1 MQQKTQK
8 WNGGRNT
15 LFSLPYILKKKVV
28 PEQIIK
34 SIITPHNL
42 SYIAIIIKKK
52 KKVKRNQAKK
62 TTPDLFQS
70 SLKMGR
76 RENEDPT
83 LTILFEVL
91 V

>member
-1 MQQKTQK
+1 MQQKAQK

-42 SYIAIIIKKK
+42 SYTAIIIKKK
-52 KKVKRNQAKK
+52 KK
-62 TTPDLFQS
+62 
-70 SLKMGR
+70 
-76 RENEDPT
+76 
-83 LTILFEVL
+83 
-91 V
+91 